1 MKIFDFSAEVGN
13 HISVFHSDFIM
24 SKVVKHQSEVHI
36 GCMHL
41 QPKGIIGYHEAVV
54 SQLLLIVQGEG
65 FVCGADK
72 KKKTVAPGQA
82 VFWNKG
88 EFHETTTETGLMA
101 IVIESENLESNIRMP
116 IAEQEDGDNR
126 GQEYDSEGN

>member
-1 MKIFDFSAEVGN
+1 MKIFDFSEKVGN
-13 HISVFHSDFIM
+13 HISVVHSNFIM
-24 SKVVKHQSEVHI
+24 SKIVKHQEDIHI

-41 QPKGIIGYHEAVV
+41 QPKGIIRYHEAVV
-54 SQLLLIVQGEG
+54 SQLLLIVQGDG

-72 KKKTVAPGQA
+72 KKKKVQPGQA
-82 VFWNKG
+82 VFWSRG

-116 IAEQEDGDNR
+116 IVERED
-126 GQEYDSEGN
+126 EGIGG

>member
-1 MKIFDFSAEVGN
+1 MKIFDFGEMAGN
-13 HISVFHSDFIM
+13 HISVFHSNFIM
-24 SKVVKHQSEVHI
+24 SKIVKHQGEVHI

-65 FVCGADK
+65 LVCGADK
-72 KKKTVAPGQA
+72 KKKKVQPGQA
-82 VFWNKG
+82 VLWNKG

-101 IVIESENLESNIRMP
+101 IVIESENLENNIRMP
-116 IAEQEDGDNR
+116 IVER
-126 GQEYDSEGN
+126 EGEGIGG